1 MFQPMSPSLIAQGR
15 YGDALEVHRE
25 RNPFALTCGR
35 ICPAF
40 CESKCRRGDIDE
52 PVAIRM
58 VKRFM
63 GGHEMEKPWTPK
75 KIEGP
80 KTKKVA
86 VVGAGPAGLTAA
98 LRLAQQGYP
107 VTVFEKLPVAGGMM
121 VVGIPEYRLPR
132 HILNKEIE
140 NIKRAGVEIRLN
152 QELGNDFTVDSLFDR
167 EGFGSVVLA
176 NPDLTLQAVRLR
188 AFGQEI
194 IRKLGGKRVH
204 PNHSVPG
211 GVNAPLSVKDRDE
224 ILGQIED
231 MTEIVKAALGVAKGW
246 YEKNMDLAQNF
257 AVFPSGYM
265 GLVDGEG
272 GLQLYEGQVRLVDR
286 DGKKLEEFDPRNYL
300 EHIGEHVEDWSYLKF
315 PFYRKMGW
323 PKGVYRVGPLGRLNV
338 VDKINTPMANEEL
351 NQFKA
356 LGNGRPV
363 EGTLW
368 YHYARLIEDLYA
380 IERAQEILLDPDVL
394 STDLMGDASGFVGEG
409 VGCIEAPR
417 GTLFHHYKTDANG
430 MLTHVNLI
438 VAPGHNNWAMNTA
451 VEMVAKFHVDGKKL
465 TEGMLN
471 RVEAAIRAYD
481 PCLSCSTHAIGAM
494 PIVIEMISAE
504 GVLLDRLAR

>member
-1 MFQPMSPSLIAQGR
+1 MQKITIEPVTRMEGHAKVTLQLNGKGKVEKAYLHVNEWRGFEKFTEGR
-15 YGDALEVHRE
+15 PYFEMVQIT
-25 RNPFALTCGR
+25 PR
-35 ICPAF
+35 ICGICPVSHHLCAAKACDAVIGATPPRPAKLLRELMHMGQF
-40 CESKCRRGDIDE
+40 IQSHSMHFFELAGPDLLLGFDAD
-52 PVAIRM
+52 PTIRN
-58 VKRFM
+58 
-63 GGHEMEKPWTPK
+63 
-75 KIEGP
+75 
-80 KTKKVA
+80 
-86 VVGAGPAGLTAA
+86 VVG
-98 LRLAQQGYP
+98 LAQ
-107 VTVFEKLPVAGGMM
+107 
-121 VVGIPEYRLPR
+121 
-132 HILNKEIE
+132 
-140 NIKRAGVEIRLN
+140 
-152 QELGNDFTVDSLFDR
+152 
-167 EGFGSVVLA
+167 A
-176 NPDLTLQAVRLR
+176 NPDLTLKAVRLR

-231 MTEIVKAALGVAKGW
+231 MTEIVKTAIGVAKGW

-286 DGKKLEEFDPRNYL
+286 NGKKLEEFDPQDYL

-356 LGNGRPV
+356 LGNGKPV
-363 EGTLW
+363 EGPLW

-380 IERAQEILLDPDVL
+380 IERAQEILVDPDVL

-438 VAPGHNNWAMNTA
+438 VATGHNNWAMNTA
-451 VEMVAKFHVDGKKL
+451 VEMVAKAHVDGKKL

-481 PCLSCSTHAIGAM
+481 PCLSCSTHAIGTM